1 VTGTGSTGLDSVT
14 GGPVGG
20 ANVEGMRQ
28 GYGGVDGA
36 SRHGR
41 VKSSS
46 RRNPRRYRPG
56 MTTQHVDVLVIGAG
70 ISGIGAAYHLQTES
84 PNRTYLVLEGRSDI
98 GGTWDL
104 FRYPGIRSDS
114 DMHTL
119 GFEFKPWNAEKSIA
133 DGPAIMAYLRETVAE
148 YGIDRHIRFGHLV
161 RRAEWSSETATWTVY
176 ADLSD
181 GGTATYTCNFLSMCS
196 GYYSYKQGH
205 TPEFAGRER
214 FQGRIV
220 HPQEWPEDLD
230 FSGQRVVVIGS
241 GATAVTLVPAMAQTA
256 AHVTMLQRSP
266 TYVASGPD
274 VDVIANALRK
284 ALPDRV
290 AYSLTRAKNVT
301 LQQVMYKRMRKHPDK
316 ARNYLVRRVR
326 KALGPDYDVDT
337 HFTPTYDPWDQ
348 RLCLVPNGDLFEA
361 ITNGS
366 ASVVTDRIDTFDET
380 GIALTSGAHLDAD
393 IIVTATGL
401 ELVTLGE
408 VDFVVDGEPV
418 DFAQTI
424 AYKGFAYSDVPNLA
438 STFGYVNASWTLRA
452 DLIARYVCRLL
463 NHMDE
468 TGTEICTPR
477 LRPSDATMKT
487 RPVLDHLTSGYVRRA
502 ADRYPKQGDREPWI
516 NPQDY
521 AKDKKMFRK
530 GPVDDG
536 VMRFTRRTP
545 VVDDVPVDDAPVSTG
560 V

>member
-1 VTGTGSTGLDSVT
+1 
-14 GGPVGG
+14 
-20 ANVEGMRQ
+20 
-28 GYGGVDGA
+28 
-36 SRHGR
+36 
-41 VKSSS
+41 
-46 RRNPRRYRPG
+46 
-56 MTTQHVDVLVIGAG
+56 MTAQHVDVLVIGAG

-84 PNRTYLVLEGRSDI
+84 PNRTYLILEGRSDI

-161 RRAEWSSETATWTVY
+161 RSADWSSETATWTVR
-176 ADLSD
+176 ADLAD

-205 TPEFAGRER
+205 TPEFPGRSR
-214 FQGRIV
+214 FDGQIV

-230 FSGQRVVVIGS
+230 YAGKRVVVIGS
-241 GATAVTLVPAMAQTA
+241 GATAVTLVPAMARTA

-266 TYVASGPD
+266 TYMASGPD
-274 VDVIANALRK
+274 VDVIANTLRK

-290 AYSLTRAKNVT
+290 AYSLTRAKNTT

-316 ARNYLVRRVR
+316 AKNYLIGRVR

-348 RLCLVPNGDLFEA
+348 RLCLVPNGDMFEA
-361 ITNGS
+361 IKNGS

-380 GIALTSGAHLDAD
+380 GIALASGEHLDAD

-401 ELVTLGE
+401 EMVTLGE

-418 DFAQTI
+418 DFSQTI

-452 DLIARYVCRLL
+452 DLIAHYVCRLL
-463 NHMDE
+463 NHMDA
-468 TGTEICTPR
+468 TGTQICTPR
-477 LRPSDATMKT
+477 LRPSDATMAT

-502 ADRYPKQGDREPWI
+502 TDRYPKQGDREPWI

-536 VMRFTRRTP
+536 VMRFTTRSRQGSDPTRDQRSGSIP
-545 VVDDVPVDDAPVSTG
+545 ITSG